1 MEFTQDHIAAI
12 IGAKEMEIIGL
23 RLQCSA
29 LAQERDA
36 LKAKYEPVPPPAAAS
51 LEVVK

>member
-29 LAQERDA
+29 LTAERDA
-36 LKAKYEPVPPPAAAS
+36 LKAKYEPAPEAKPDLKAVP
-51 LEVVK
+51 

>member
-36 LKAKYEPVPPPAAAS
+36 LKAKYEPQQDKPI
-51 LEVVK
+51 LTEVK